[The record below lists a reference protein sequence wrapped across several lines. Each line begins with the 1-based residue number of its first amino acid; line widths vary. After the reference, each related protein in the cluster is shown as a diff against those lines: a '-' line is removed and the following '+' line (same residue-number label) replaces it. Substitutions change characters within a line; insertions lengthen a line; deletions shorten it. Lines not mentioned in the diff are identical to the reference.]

1 MTLSENPDGTRKG
14 SVEFDIVAYGEDG
27 TKLNVLRQT
36 ANVTLKPQN
45 VADFQ
50 AKPFEVPLQ
59 LDLPPGKLFVRVGAL
74 DVLSGKAGALEIQSW
89 YPSHSPCLRPPLTPD
104 RGQFSLPIILVVFG
118 VAVRACQNSSNAGG
132 GPNGMRVGASSRA
145 LWNASAIF
153 CLSDLR

>member
-1 MTLSENPDGTRKG
+1 MKPDAALQ
-14 SVEFDIVAYGEDG
+14 SDPVEFDIVAYGEDG

-74 DVLSGKAGALEIQSW
+74 DILSGKSGTLEFPQ
-89 YPSHSPCLRPPLTPD
+89 T
-104 RGQFSLPIILVVFG
+104 
-118 VAVRACQNSSNAGG
+118 VAK
-132 GPNGMRVGASSRA
+132 P
-145 LWNASAIF
+145 
-153 CLSDLR
+153 